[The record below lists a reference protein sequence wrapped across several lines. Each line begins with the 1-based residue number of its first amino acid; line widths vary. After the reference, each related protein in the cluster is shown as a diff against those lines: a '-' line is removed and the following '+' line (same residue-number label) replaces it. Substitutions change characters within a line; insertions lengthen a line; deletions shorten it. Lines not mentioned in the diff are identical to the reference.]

1 MPSFVLWGKIV
12 ELILFFLILLLSSF
26 CQSCIAIFLRMIK
39 IYCKINNIIR
49 TNYSF
54 KRCSDFYDSE
64 KDSFIL
70 VRSLFVI
77 DYIFLFFISK
87 SLFDTFQTNIR
98 TRQFF
103 NFSIFDCSITN
114 DHGMEEEIN
123 RQPEYCQIDC
133 FVEISL
139 NWIKDR

>member
-1 MPSFVLWGKIV
+1 M
-12 ELILFFLILLLSSF
+12 ILFEQIILLKGVL
-26 CQSCIAIFLRMIK
+26 IFMIL
-39 IYCKINNIIR
+39 
-49 TNYSF
+49 
-54 KRCSDFYDSE
+54 

-114 DHGMEEEIN
+114 NHGMEEEIN

-133 FVEISL
+133 FVEIFWRIGL
-139 NWIKDR
+139 RIGEN